1 MSLLRT
7 LWCTEFPCSRRHKSF
22 WMHEGIHFSATT
34 LKPPAYYCVSP
45 PCAAETV
52 LTRRGMN
59 RGPLRV
65 SNCVWH
71 WDVGACGLQGVG
83 SVDQACSGANAWS
96 DWDLGSLEAKSM
108 PWALCHVPRV
118 ALEQFFHCGGMHCP
132 TGGGRCHWGVP
143 LPCSNA

>member
-71 WDVGACGLQGVG
+71 WDVGACWLQGVG
-83 SVDQACSGANAWS
+83 SVDQSCSGASRKCLIGLGFGEFGGQVNA
-96 DWDLGSLEAKSM
+96 LGSL
-108 PWALCHVPRV
+108 
-118 ALEQFFHCGGMHCP
+118 
-132 TGGGRCHWGVP
+132 
-143 LPCSNA
+143 PCSSSGS